1 MQQTFTQEE
10 VSNLKLSILGY
21 KKDTTPI
28 TGIKGFSQIE
38 SLINDLK
45 LPEKFDLP
53 PISLEEVK
61 TGAKAFYD
69 KYFTIHGISSLP
81 IKTLQ
86 ENYSRIT
93 SLPDG
98 LAVAESY
105 NSLTTTIS
113 PFDLPI
119 EFTQGQSML
128 GNVKKALIIT
138 PAPGFKEN
146 INIPFSHI
154 ELGNNLT
161 QLSTATYIHEISHTQ
176 TESIPGYAESYYNK
190 EVISIFLE
198 KLAALEQD
206 PSGNLL
212 KVSERARFGY
222 CNELIKYLKAT
233 DILKRMNQY
242 SYEQALEASAHLI
255 STLYATKL
263 FDIYQNAR
271 KPKEKA
277 RILSSIQDVFDGKQT
292 VEELLSKCGITQG
305 QIKDINLIK
314 RHI

>member
-1 MQQTFTQEE
+1 MQQTFTQED
-10 VSNLKLSILGY
+10 VSNLKLAILGY
-21 KKDTTPI
+21 KKDTKPLPN
-28 TGIKGFSQIE
+28 IKGFSQIE
-38 SLINDLK
+38 NLINDLK
-45 LPEKFDLP
+45 LPEKLDLP

-69 KYFTIHGISSLP
+69 KYFTIHSISLLP

-86 ENYSRIT
+86 DNYGRII

-98 LAVAESY
+98 PTIAESY
-105 NSLTTTIS
+105 NSLTTDIS

-119 EFTQGQSML
+119 ELVEGQSMI

-138 PAPGFKEN
+138 PAVGFKEN

-161 QLSTATYIHEISHTQ
+161 QISTATYIHEISHTQ
-176 TESIPGYAESYYNK
+176 TESIPGYTESYYNK

-212 KVSERARFGY
+212 KISERTRFAY
-222 CNELIKYLKAT
+222 CSELIKYLKAT
-233 DILKRMNQY
+233 DMLKRMKQY
-242 SYEQALEASAHLI
+242 DNDQALDATVYLI

-271 KPKEKA
+271 KPKERT

-292 VEELLSKCGITQG
+292 IEELLSKAGITQG
-305 QIKDINLIK
+305 QIKDINLVK

>member
-1 MQQTFTQEE
+1 MQQTFTQED
-10 VSNLKLSILGY
+10 VSNLKLAILGY
-21 KKDTTPI
+21 KKDTKPLPS
-28 TGIKGFSQIE
+28 IKGLSQIE
-38 SLINDLK
+38 NLINNLK

-53 PISLEEVK
+53 SISLEEVK

-69 KYFTIHGISSLP
+69 KYFTIHSISSLP

-86 ENYSRIT
+86 DNYGRIT

-98 LAVAESY
+98 PTIAEHY

-113 PFDLPI
+113 PFELPI
-119 EFTQGQSML
+119 EIVQGQSML
-128 GNVKKALIIT
+128 GSVKKALILT
-138 PAPGFKEN
+138 PAAGFKEN

-176 TESIPGYAESYYNK
+176 AESIPGYTESYYNK

-198 KLAALEQD
+198 KLAILEQD

-212 KVSERARFGY
+212 KVSERARFAY

-233 DILKRMNQY
+233 DMLKRMNQY
-242 SYEQALEASAHLI
+242 SYEQALEASAHII

-263 FDIYQNAR
+263 FDKYQNA
-271 KPKEKA
+271 KKTKEKT

-292 VEELLSKCGITQG
+292 IEELLSKEGITQG
-305 QIKDINLIK
+305 QIKDINLVK